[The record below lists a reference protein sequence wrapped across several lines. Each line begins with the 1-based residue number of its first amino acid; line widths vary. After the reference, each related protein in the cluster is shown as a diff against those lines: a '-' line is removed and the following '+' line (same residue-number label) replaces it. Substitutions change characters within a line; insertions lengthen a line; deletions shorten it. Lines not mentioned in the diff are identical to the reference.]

1 MMILTARVTK
11 DNIDQISMWRKVN
24 EVILGN
30 LPKDLKDNWASS
42 GYEGL
47 FSTAPKYFG
56 MTRMYRDKN
65 YYVTFEFT
73 NQQWTMFILRWGV

>member
-1 MMILTARVTK
+1 MMILTARVTE
-11 DNIDQISMWRKVN
+11 DHGDQISLWLKVN

-56 MTRMYRDKN
+56 MTRMYRGKN
-65 YYVTFEFT
+65 SYVTFEFT
-73 NQQWTMFILRWGV
+73 DQQWTMFILRWL